1 MSRLIR
7 PTPRPTKLVITNSRS
22 RGCPV
27 IAPTK
32 ELTQPMAAVTRE
44 VTEEIISAMK
54 TPPYRRVRRLIRPT
68 PRPTKPTITNIR
80 IRGLSVMAPTK
91 EPIQETEPATREPM
105 SLMIAAREPT
115 AGVGDVKTP
124 HFKNIY
130 NRIIDLITRIATKR
144 KAKPT
149 K

>member
-1 MSRLIR
+1 MIR
-7 PTPRPTKLVITNSRS
+7 PTPRPTKLVMTNSSS
-22 RGCPV
+22 RGWPV

-32 ELTQPMAAVTRE
+32 ELTQPIAAVTKE

-54 TPPYRRVRRLIRPT
+54 TPPYRRIRRLIRPT
-68 PRPTKPTITNIR
+68 PRPTKPQITNMR
-80 IRGLSVMAPTK
+80 ISGLSVIAPTK
-91 EPIQETEPATREPM
+91 EPTQVTPAVTILPTSPIM
-105 SLMIAAREPT
+105 AARVPA
-115 AGVGDVKTP
+115 AGVDVKTP

-130 NRIIDLITRIATKR
+130 NRIMDLITRIATKR